1 MKTALTLKQ
10 EELIYKA
17 VNAEKIGLYSS
28 FEVAVKE
35 DHREYIDFM
44 TMDSNETI
52 RCYEIKSSMEDFK
65 SKAAK
70 TFIGDYNY
78 YVMPSDLYEKIKN
91 ELEWGVGVYITEGN
105 TIKRIKNSRRKT
117 VYSYERHYYCHAM
130 IRSMAKYVKLYM
142 KERIERSNQNA
153 EAENQ

>member
-52 RCYEIKSSMEDFK
+52 RC
-65 SKAAK
+65 
-70 TFIGDYNY
+70 
-78 YVMPSDLYEKIKN
+78 
-91 ELEWGVGVYITEGN
+91 
-105 TIKRIKNSRRKT
+105 
-117 VYSYERHYYCHAM
+117 
-130 IRSMAKYVKLYM
+130 
-142 KERIERSNQNA
+142 
-153 EAENQ
+153 